1 MLLEKNRLK
10 FSLRHYL
17 SRNWRRIQYFG
28 CETGLAVIAKQRVTF
43 FLELNHVG
51 VGDELIAPK
60 LSVRNLGVIMD
71 NCLCMKHV
79 KKICSEAN
87 YHLKNNLYQ
96 RFANISPRTLLKFSS
111 MLLLVLSLTTVTH
124 FYMVFWKYLVCGLQ
138 RVQNTAAHIV
148 TLTRKYDSIT
158 PIMFKLHWLPEHSR
172 IIFKPLLLV
181 CKALNGEAPSYISTL
196 LSHRRCSRSLH
207 SSGQEL
213 LTVPLPK
220 LKTYGDRLFSIAAPR

>member
-43 FLELNHVG
+43 FLELNHVR

-71 NCLCMKHV
+71 NCLCMKQHV
-79 KKICSEAN
+79 EKICSEAN
-87 YHLKNNLYQ
+87 YRLKNNLYQ
-96 RFANISPRTLLKFSS
+96 RFANISPKTLLKFSY

-124 FYMVFWKYLVCGLQ
+124 FYMVF
-138 RVQNTAAHIV
+138 
-148 TLTRKYDSIT
+148 
-158 PIMFKLHWLPEHSR
+158 
-172 IIFKPLLLV
+172 
-181 CKALNGEAPSYISTL
+181 
-196 LSHRRCSRSLH
+196 
-207 SSGQEL
+207 
-213 LTVPLPK
+213 
-220 LKTYGDRLFSIAAPR
+220 